1 MDDLIPSKPPIPLG
15 LKEAAKEGKLVP
27 FIGAG
32 VSKLAGCPS
41 WSQFADGALLCMVTQ
56 GQFTHGRLAQINHL
70 NPRVKLSIAL
80 RLREETKGQIDF
92 MKLLHPD
99 ERAANGKGV
108 KLYEHI
114 SKLANSFVTTN
125 YDKWLD
131 EDLSAPPPLVKSG
144 DAVAPTQAGPT
155 KRRIVYR
162 VEDLTLA
169 NVNEPNTV
177 IHLHGTVD
185 APESMIMTTKH
196 YVQHYAND
204 RGSGAGFENRVL
216 TFLDHLFHQKTVLFV
231 GYGLE
236 ELEILEYVI
245 SNVRPASQGGTPK
258 ANHYLIQGFFR
269 HEYELMRSLEQ
280 YYINE
285 CGIQLLPYC
294 RDEKD
299 WDQLLDVME
308 HFAREIPASPLL
320 MSQKAKEMKNLLYG
334 KT

>member
-1 MDDLIPSKPPIPLG
+1 MDDLIPTIPSIPFG
-15 LKEAAKEGKLVP
+15 LREAAKEGKLVP

-32 VSKLAGCPS
+32 VSKIAGCPN
-41 WSQFADGALLCMVTQ
+41 WAEFADGALHWMITQ
-56 GQFTHGRLAQINHL
+56 GQFSHGRLAQISHL

-80 RLREETKGQIDF
+80 RLQEETGAQIDF
-92 MKLLHPD
+92 LKLLHPN
-99 ERAANGKGV
+99 ERAANVKGI

-131 EDLSAPPPLVKSG
+131 EDVSNPSMSVKSG
-144 DAVAPTQAGPT
+144 EAAPSMQAVPT
-155 KRRIVYR
+155 KRRIIYR
-162 VEDLTLA
+162 VADLTLA
-169 NVNEPNTV
+169 NLNQPNTV

-185 APESMIMTTKH
+185 APDCMIMTTKH

-204 RGSGAGFENRVL
+204 RGANTSENRVL
-216 TFLDHLFHQKTVLFV
+216 TFLDHLFHQKTVLFI

-245 SNVRPASQGGTPK
+245 SNVQPASQIETSK
-258 ANHYLIQGFFR
+258 ANHYLVQGFFR

-285 CGIQLLPYC
+285 CGIQLLAYP

-308 HFAREIPASPLL
+308 LFAREIPASPLL

-334 KT
+334 TT